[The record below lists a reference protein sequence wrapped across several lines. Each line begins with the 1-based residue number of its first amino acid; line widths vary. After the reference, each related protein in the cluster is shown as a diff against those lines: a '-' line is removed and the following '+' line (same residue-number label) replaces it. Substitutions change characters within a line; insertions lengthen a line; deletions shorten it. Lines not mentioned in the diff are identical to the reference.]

1 MSNPFKYGGVV
12 GKAAFC
18 NRKQELADL
27 ARAMEN
33 GDRLFLYSERR
44 LGKTSLVKLALS
56 ELPRKDY
63 LWAYVDLWPTD
74 GEASFAATIA
84 KAITESLAGTAD
96 KMLAVAK
103 GFFGGLKP
111 TISADS
117 SGNPQI
123 SFQVGGHAG
132 HLPELQEVLK
142 APAEIAKSRK
152 RRVVMVLDEFQR
164 VLEYGSDQAERT
176 LRSAIQDQENVS
188 YIFLGSRKHLIQK
201 MFLDQNRPLYRAG
214 GHYPLGPI
222 ETAAWKPFIQSR
234 FKQTN
239 KGISAAVIQA
249 LCEATG
255 GHPFY
260 TQHLCHAVWEL
271 CDRGADASAETITE
285 AITLL
290 LERESYAYTAL
301 WESFAV
307 NQRRFLSGL
316 VQAERG
322 VEVFGSGFIKQNNL
336 KSASSAQRVVENL
349 LERDVIDR
357 EEGSYFIADRFFHLW
372 VKDRVGS

>member
-1 MSNPFKYGGVV
+1 MPNPFKYGGIV
-12 GKAAFC
+12 GKASFC
-18 NRKQELADL
+18 NRKQELTDL
-27 ARAMEN
+27 TRAMEN

-56 ELPRKDY
+56 GLPKKEY

-74 GEASFAATIA
+74 GEASLAAAIA

-103 GFFGGLKP
+103 GFFGGLAP
-111 TISADS
+111 TVSADS

-123 SFQVGGHAG
+123 SFSLQGGSDS
-132 HLPELQEVLK
+132 LPELMEVLK
-142 APAEIAKSRK
+142 APAEIAKGRK
-152 RRVVMVLDEFQR
+152 RKVVLVLDEFQR
-164 VLEYGSDQAERT
+164 ILEYRTDNAERT

-201 MFLDQNRPLYRAG
+201 MFLDQDRPLYRAG

-222 ETAAWKPFIQSR
+222 ETSSWKPFIRSR
-234 FKQTN
+234 FIKTN
-239 KGISAAVIQA
+239 RTISPEVVAE
-249 LCEATG
+249 LCETTG

-271 CDRGADASAETITE
+271 CESGSEATSNTITQ
-285 AITLL
+285 AINLL

-316 VQAERG
+316 VQAEHG
-322 VEVFGSGFIKQNNL
+322 VEVFGSSFIRKNNL
-336 KSASSAQRVVENL
+336 KSASSAQRVVKNL

-357 EEGSYFIADRFFHLW
+357 EEGSYFIADRFFRLW
-372 VKDRVGS
+372 VSHRVA